1 MQLIAACLV
10 YTVIVTV
17 VTVLVVFIVTWNS
30 PQTLVYLTYS
40 LLIEAGGAL
49 VVGGAVANFS
59 PAIGKIGESV
69 IHSAPW
75 DAKRIKEAEKQ
86 ARSWIVTG
94 VFLLLVGLLI
104 SGF

>member
-1 MQLIAACLV
+1 M
-10 YTVIVTV
+10 VTAV
-17 VTVLVVFIVTWNS
+17 VVFIFTWNS
-30 PQTLVYLTYS
+30 SQAVVYLTYG

-49 VVGGAVANFS
+49 VVGGTVANFS

-94 VFLLLVGLLI
+94 VILLLLGLVI